1 MSIAEI
7 DRSWRELNRRSQVL
21 VGLLLLPLLLV
32 TSLTLNNL
40 GCEFSLDRTDYEHL
54 AQISRVYENEPV
66 YVPMTFEFVPITYTP
81 LYWQACGTLWKLTG
95 PGFLPA
101 RLVSLVSS
109 IVVFWLVA
117 RWLWDATGQDALL
130 TTAGTVQMV
139 LVSLFTGFWLF
150 QINVNPLHFALTV
163 AGFYCLRN
171 TSARS
176 LLTAAVCLSLG
187 ALAKQTGLA
196 YVVAAGVFVLLKH
209 PRRFLAYAVPALL
222 VCGGSLALLQLRSGG
237 AFYDIV
243 VRENLGP
250 PWEFGR
256 LIREVWLGQFLGQTA
271 ILTLFS
277 LWPLVRGGTRRAA
290 WDRMLSPEYAMAGS
304 GLLVASIAQPKFGSG
319 NLHGVI
325 GMAGLI
331 VCGWHGLHVALQDLR
346 EPPIATR
353 LRFLAVTLQTLVLL
367 APAWEQASLQRI
379 DAADRERYTE
389 IANVFKRGSTVL
401 YHFPYI
407 ASSFGQAE
415 AGHQGDEKCRWIDGK
430 WSHANKPDFLS
441 EPYKQQRF
449 DYVILGASVI
459 DQDDPTIR
467 AIVENYSV
475 VRQLPEH
482 PTKPNTLMLRYPIY
496 VLKAKRLL

>member
-1 MSIAEI
+1 MLDVRSTWRDL
-7 DRSWRELNRRSQVL
+7 DRTTR
-21 VGLLLLPLLLV
+21 VGVALLLLLV
-32 TSLTLNNL
+32 IPVVHLVLNNL
-40 GCEFSLDRTDYEHL
+40 ACEFSLDRTDYEHL
-54 AQISRVYENEPV
+54 AQISRVYENAPL
-66 YVPMTFEFVPITYTP
+66 YTPMTFEFVPITYTP
-81 LYWQACGTLWKLTG
+81 LYWQVCGTLWKLTG

-101 RLVSLVSS
+101 QLVSLVCSA
-109 IVVFWLVA
+109 VVFWLVA
-117 RWLWDATGQDALL
+117 RWLWDVTAQDALL

-139 LVSLFTGFWLF
+139 FISLFTGFWLF
-150 QINVNPLHFALTV
+150 QINVNPLHFVLTL
-163 AGFYCLRN
+163 AGFFCLRHA
-171 TSARS
+171 SPRWLAG
-176 LLTAAVCLSLG
+176 AAVCLSLG

-209 PRRFLAYAVPALL
+209 PRSFLAYAVPALL
-222 VCGGSLALLQLRSGG
+222 VCGGSLALLQFRSGG
-237 AFYDIV
+237 AFFDIV

-271 ILTLFS
+271 ILALFS
-277 LWPLVRGGTRRAA
+277 LWPLVRGGTRHAA

-331 VCGWHGLHVALQDLR
+331 ICGWHGLHVLLQDLR
-346 EPPIATR
+346 EPLIAAR

-379 DAADRERYTE
+379 DAADRERYGE
-389 IANVFKRGSTVL
+389 IAAVFNRGSTVL

-415 AGHQGDEKCRWIDGK
+415 AGHQGDEKCRWVDGK

-475 VRQLPEH
+475 VRTLPEH
-482 PTKPNTLMLRYPIY
+482 PTKPNTLMLRYPIF